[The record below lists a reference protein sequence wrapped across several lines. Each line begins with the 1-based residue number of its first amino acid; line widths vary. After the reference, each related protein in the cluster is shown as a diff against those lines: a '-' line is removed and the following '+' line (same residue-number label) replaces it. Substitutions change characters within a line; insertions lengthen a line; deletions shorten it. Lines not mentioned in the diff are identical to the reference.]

1 MFINLQ
7 KSLENTSFERWD
19 ISILTKQFTEKLFN
33 DYLLVDTYNV
43 RLFNKTLINLD
54 ADEMF
59 PKNFM
64 KY

>member
-19 ISILTKQFTEKLFN
+19 ISILTKHFTEKLFN